1 MRAWL
6 GSDSRAV
13 PELCVVMRRVATA
26 VLSAHARSAAPR
38 TLAPCVS
45 AIPLPVQLASPPTQ
59 AQAQAQQRS
68 FHASPVVERFRKFGR
83 GMRYKMPLSPK
94 RANRRFYKGKGGTS
108 EGRHTRKGRYVMD
121 PDKMLTLEVPDLS
134 GFELKPYVSRFT
146 PKVKTAPPTA
156 QGQLE

>member
-1 MRAWL
+1 M
-6 GSDSRAV
+6 
-13 PELCVVMRRVATA
+13 MRRVATA
-26 VLSAHARSAAPR
+26 VLSAHARGAAPR
-38 TLAPCVS
+38 ALAPCASV
-45 AIPLPVQLASPPTQ
+45 LPAQIAPQIAPQMPPPRQ
-59 AQAQAQQRS
+59 QQQQQRS
-68 FHASPVVERFRKFGR
+68 FHATPVAERFRKFGR

-146 PKVKTAPPTA
+146 PKVQTAPPTTQA
-156 QGQLE
+156 QIE

>member
-1 MRAWL
+1 
-6 GSDSRAV
+6 
-13 PELCVVMRRVATA
+13 MRRVATA
-26 VLSAHARSAAPR
+26 VLSAHARSAAPC
-38 TLAPCVS
+38 TLVPCAS
-45 AIPLPVQLASPPTQ
+45 AIPLPVQLASPPIQ
-59 AQAQAQQRS
+59 VQQRS

-146 PKVKTAPPTA
+146 PKVKTGTI
-156 QGQLE
+156 LE